1 MIDTDFVS
9 DVLSYGSD
17 TDLTEDTLKRR
28 RDADVGKG
36 AFMVEGAQWRS
47 PDVSFEVNI

>member
-1 MIDTDFVS
+1 MIDTDFAS

-17 TDLTEDTLKRR
+17 ADLSEDTLKRR

-47 PDVSFEVNI
+47 PDVSFEDNI